1 MRVAAYVRVS
11 TEKQVREG
19 NGLDEQRDSISE
31 YCAAHGHEVVTWYE
45 DAGISGAEVEL
56 REDMVRLIGDAKTP
70 GRTFDAVVATKVD
83 RLARSLYGQLFV
95 EKELTTA
102 GVGIL
107 YAHQENLAGSD
118 PMTTA
123 FRQMMAVF
131 AELEK
136 NLIKSRL
143 SGGRLAKARK
153 GGYAGG
159 RAPMGFSAEKGRK
172 TLEVDP
178 SKVAAIRRVFEFRAR
193 GMTLRQIAA
202 LLNDEG
208 LTTAEGASWQAAQVK
223 RVLDRQLL
231 YSGGYAYAGV
241 STEHGQHEAILSD
254 GSV

>member
-19 NGLDEQRDSISE
+19 NGLDEQRDSIRE
-31 YCAAHGHEVVTWYE
+31 YCSAHGLEVVAWYE

-56 REDMVRLIGDAKTP
+56 REAMVTLIGNAKS
-70 GRTFDAVVATKVD
+70 RALHFDAVVATKVD
-83 RLARSLYGQLFV
+83 RLARSLFGQLFV

-102 GVGIL
+102 GVRIV
-107 YAHQENLAGSD
+107 YAHQENLAGTD
-118 PMTTA
+118 PMTIA
-123 FRQMMAVF
+123 FRQMMGVF

-136 NLIKSRL
+136 NMIKARL

-159 RAPMGFSAEKGRK
+159 RAPIGFLAEKGRK

-178 SKVAAIRRVFEFRAR
+178 AKAATIRRLFDLK
-193 GMTLRQIAA
+193 GQGLTLRQIAGQ
-202 LLNDEG
+202 LNDED
-208 LTTAEGASWQAAQVK
+208 LTTAEGARWQAAQVK
-223 RVLDRQLL
+223 RVLDRRSV

-241 STEHGQHEAILSD
+241 TAEKGQHPSIL
-254 GSV
+254 